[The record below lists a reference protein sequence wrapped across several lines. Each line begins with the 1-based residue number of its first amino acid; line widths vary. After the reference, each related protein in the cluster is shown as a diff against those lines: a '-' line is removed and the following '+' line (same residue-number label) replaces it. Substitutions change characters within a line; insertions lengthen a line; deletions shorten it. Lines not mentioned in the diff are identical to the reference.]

1 MVAHGGCPDRSAGTA
16 LADRQGAA
24 AMCAESGDLDHDH
37 ERDRTSLTRQ
47 ISVRKPHGLAAMTTA
62 MIPSGTT
69 APGKGSLTVAKPIGI
84 VTPAWTRGGEGAAP
98 IDQRADVRQR
108 LQQRPRGRGGG
119 RGGVVAVGALIGD
132 PEGRGAGWRP
142 DDGEA
147 HDVLPCDS
155 VHRKSWP
162 PTAPASLRRAV
173 TATSPAHGPA
183 D

>member
-1 MVAHGGCPDRSAGTA
+1 
-16 LADRQGAA
+16 
-24 AMCAESGDLDHDH
+24 MCAESGDLDHDH

-47 ISVRKPHGLAAMTTA
+47 ISARKPHDLAAMTTA

-84 VTPAWTRGGEGAAP
+84 VTPAWTREARAPLRFPDAAEALAGQYAAW

-132 PEGRGAGWRP
+132 RSGI
-142 DDGEA
+142 
-147 HDVLPCDS
+147 
-155 VHRKSWP
+155 
-162 PTAPASLRRAV
+162 V
-173 TATSPAHGPA
+173 TARRDGHIACTRACRLTAKRSTGAAPSGRQFGP
-183 D
+183 